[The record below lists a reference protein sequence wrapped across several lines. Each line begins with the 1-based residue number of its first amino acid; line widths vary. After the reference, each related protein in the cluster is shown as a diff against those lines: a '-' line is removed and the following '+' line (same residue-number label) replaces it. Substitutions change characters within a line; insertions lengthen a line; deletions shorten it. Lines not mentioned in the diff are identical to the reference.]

1 MGRKQETIDTVEI
14 MVGGRRTFVPQTLT
28 VGDLKIAG
36 NIPLDRS
43 LVAQSG
49 SRRLILRDSQLIK
62 PETGDIF
69 NDIPPYIRG
78 SNEERFQLEIYLLE
92 QVFGSI
98 EYDHDNRLWVYIPN
112 FNIPPGYNK
121 NTSKL
126 LIELS
131 RNYPFSPPTNFFL
144 DRTIGTR
151 NGKSIEHYYPDR
163 SSNKYY
169 DKGWA
174 WFSVHIQRWKVKDD
188 IMRSDNLLTSVD
200 IAYLTLQDLVN

>member
-14 MVGGRRTFVPQTLT
+14 MVGGRKTFVPQTLT

-49 SRRLILRDSQLIK
+49 NRRLILRDSQLIK

-69 NDIPPYIRG
+69 NDIPPYVAG
-78 SNEERFQLEIYLLE
+78 TNEERFQLEIYLLE

-98 EYDHDNRLWVYIPN
+98 KYDQDNHLWVCIPN
-112 FNIPPGYNK
+112 FALPKGYNK
-121 NTSKL
+121 KKSEL
-126 LIELS
+126 LIELPTH
-131 RNYPFSPPTNFFL
+131 YPFSPPTNFFL
-144 DRTIGTR
+144 DRTITTG
-151 NGKSIEHYYPDR
+151 NGNNIEHYYPNR
-163 SSNKYY
+163 EQNKYHE
-169 DKGWA
+169 KNWA
-174 WFSVHIQRWKVKDD
+174 WFCVHIQKWKVKDD